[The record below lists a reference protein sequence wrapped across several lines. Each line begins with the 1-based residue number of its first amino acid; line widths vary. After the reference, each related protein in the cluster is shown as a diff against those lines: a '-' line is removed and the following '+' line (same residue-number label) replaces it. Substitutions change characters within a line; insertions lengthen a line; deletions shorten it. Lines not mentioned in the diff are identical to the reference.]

1 MFNNILGSFGG
12 AGIGSML
19 GNFLSN
25 RNRGGGGGM
34 GEKIEN
40 IFCNYLEQTDACY
53 IGGGGYPMGGG
64 GYSGGGSN
72 YDYQGGGA
80 YPAGP
85 QPGYGDNSGQGGG
98 GGGLYPSAK
107 VKSEGR
113 ENF

>member
-1 MFNNILGSFGG
+1 
-12 AGIGSML
+12 
-19 GNFLSN
+19 
-25 RNRGGGGGM
+25 
-34 GEKIEN
+34 
-40 IFCNYLEQTDACY
+40 
-53 IGGGGYPMGGG
+53 MGGG